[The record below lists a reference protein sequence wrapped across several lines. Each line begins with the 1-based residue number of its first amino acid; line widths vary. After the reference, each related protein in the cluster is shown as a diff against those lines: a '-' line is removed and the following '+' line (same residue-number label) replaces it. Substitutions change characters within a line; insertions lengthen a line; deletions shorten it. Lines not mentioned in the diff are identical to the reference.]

1 MSAGKRRQI
10 RKQICDILTDFAVT
24 AYAKGSVEGNELYST
39 AGKIMELFSKPEK
52 CVMHKILTPTSVM
65 YFQCS
70 KCDGVMYDI
79 PDKYCPH
86 CARRIIATED
96 MSLWL

>member
-10 RKQICDILTDFAVT
+10 RKQICNMLYDYTKMDIP
-24 AYAKGSVEGNELYST
+24 AYPGGWQDIV
-39 AGKIMELFSKPEK
+39 GKIMELFPKPEK

-70 KCDGVMYDI
+70 KCDSVQYDT